1 MQPSARTRIMPL
13 SMPTQVFVPIPGD
26 VDIRE
31 APMNMP
37 RSCDARALRRALPAL
52 ALGAMAALSPTP
64 SRAAITPDA
73 QPVVDRY
80 LQVTGGAAAL
90 SAEHATHARFTL
102 TAFGLTGLVE
112 SWSRLPSS
120 GASVTSIGP
129 FTLREG
135 DDGKVAW
142 RIDQNGRHA
151 ELGGTDLDQTRAATW
166 YENEMWARPGQ
177 GGGDVRR
184 VGADHDSLGSYTVL
198 EATAPNGHP
207 RRLWFDDRTG
217 LLVRS
222 VQRDD
227 ARDVTDVLSDYRR
240 IAGRMRPG
248 RTVIR
253 VANMP
258 LNDATMT
265 LDTLWVNETLPDTV
279 FTSREASPEAVHYHG
294 GERHA
299 TIPFEYAARH
309 VWLKVSVNGG
319 PFADFLLD
327 TGASITVLDS
337 AFAAAHG
344 ISAQGHV
351 QVAGAGSDQGG
362 ASFSEIRSLFVP
374 GPDGEGI
381 ELGAEKVAV
390 LSLAP
395 HLEPFFWRKV
405 AGVLG
410 YDFICRFAMT
420 LDYDATT
427 VTFTDPESFQPP
439 AGATR
444 LPFELASNIPV
455 IEARLDSSLT
465 GRFRL
470 DVGSGSTVDL
480 HGPFVRAHDL
490 ENRTGTKLTAL
501 GGGFGGTFSG
511 DITRMK
517 RLDIGPFGWDDPIVI
532 LSGATQGGL
541 ASEDY
546 AGNIGNQVLERF
558 QVTFDY
564 THKTAWLKPGSR
576 YTKRDEFSLAGLQLA
591 RFDGAVRAMNVL
603 AGSPAERA
611 GLREGDE
618 VLAVDGRTMKEWTF
632 DALDAMFERGQ
643 PGSQHKIEY
652 RRDGKK
658 KSVKLTLERM
668 I

>member
-1 MQPSARTRIMPL
+1 GVVASPAHATISA
-13 SMPTQVFVPIPGD
+13 
-26 VDIRE
+26 
-31 APMNMP
+31 
-37 RSCDARALRRALPAL
+37 
-52 ALGAMAALSPTP
+52 
-64 SRAAITPDA
+64 DA

-80 LQVTGGAAAL
+80 LHATGGAAAL
-90 SAEHATHARFTL
+90 SAERSTHARFTL
-102 TAFGLTGLVE
+102 SAFGLAGKVE
-112 SWSRLPSS
+112 SWSRLPDC
-120 GASVTSIGP
+120 GASVTAIGP

-135 DDGKVAW
+135 DDGQVAW
-142 RIDQNGRHA
+142 RIDQNGRYA
-151 ELGGTDLDQTRAATW
+151 VLGGTDLEQTRAATW

-184 VGADHDSLGSYTVL
+184 VGPDQDSLGTYIVL

-227 ARDVTDVLSDYRR
+227 MRDITDVLADYRK
-240 IAGRMRPG
+240 IAGRLRPA

-265 LDTLWVNETLPDTV
+265 LDTLWVNETLADTL
-279 FTSREASPEAVHYHG
+279 FTSRQGAPDTPHFHG
-294 GERHA
+294 GEPHA
-299 TIPFEYAARH
+299 TIPFEYGARH

-337 AFAAAHG
+337 AFAAVHG
-344 ISAQGHV
+344 IQAQGRV
-351 QVAGAGSDQGG
+351 QVSGAGSDQGG
-362 ASFSEIRSLFVP
+362 ASFAEIRSLFVP
-374 GPDGEGI
+374 GPDGEGV
-381 ELGAEKVAV
+381 ELGAEKIAV

-395 HLEPFFWRKV
+395 HLEPFFWRPV

-410 YDFICRFAMT
+410 YDFISRFAMT
-420 LDYDATT
+420 LDYDAAT
-427 VTFTDPESFQPP
+427 VTFTDPASFQPP
-439 AGATR
+439 AGATEM
-444 LPFELASNIPV
+444 PFELASNIPV
-455 IEARLDSSLT
+455 IEARLDSNLT

-490 ENRTGTKLTAL
+490 ENHTGPKLTAL

-517 RLDIGPFGWDDPIVI
+517 RMDIGPFGWDDPIVI

-564 THKTAWLKPGSR
+564 TRKTLWLKPGSR
-576 YTKRDEFSLAGLQLA
+576 YAKRDEFSLAGLQLA

-611 GLREGDE
+611 GLKEGDE
-618 VLAVDGRTMKEWTF
+618 VLAVDGRAMRDWTLES
-632 DALDAMFERGQ
+632 LDAMFEHGV
-643 PGSQHKIEY
+643 PGSRHKIEY
-652 RRDGKK
+652 RRDGRKK
-658 KSVKLTLERM
+658 NAKLTLERM